1 WRQWAGAGLG
11 RETVRA
17 LEIAGDGALWVGSA
31 RGDVVRIDTRTHTAR
46 RHRAEGSLRGQRIT
60 GLAFDL
66 EGRIWAAARNGL
78 YRAGS
83 QTSTLRLERQSPP
96 ASDENESF
104 TKVLRSANGAIWATG
119 NHGLVRFK
127 DGQWARFTTRDGL
140 VDNNVTHFTEAPD
153 GSIWVGYRERKGLSR
168 LVYEGGRIRVSHMGG
183 NEGLR
188 SQNVVFVGSDRQG
201 RVWSGTD
208 SGLDVFE
215 GSAWRH
221 YGSGDGLVW
230 EDCDGDSFLADDDGS
245 VWIGT
250 SRGVSHF
257 RPPQRA
263 LPSPPPD
270 ALVTAVLFGNRP
282 IDPTR
287 PAAAAF
293 RDRSMRV
300 RFTALTFLNE
310 SAVRFRY
317 RLLDLHRDWIETGQ
331 REIDYPGLAHGNYT
345 FEVLARNALGVWSET
360 PARFTFEVRPPWWR
374 TWWFHTAWIGLLV
387 LAAWQIWRLRMR
399 QLLAQ
404 QERLEEAVAGR
415 TSELVRE
422 KATIDVQ
429 NREIELLLR
438 KAQAASRAKS
448 AFLANMSHEIRT
460 PLNGVVGMTELM
472 MGTELNQEQREYVQG
487 TRDSADALLGV
498 LNDIL
503 DLSKIEAGWMELN
516 PAPFSVRHLVAESV
530 GLFRFQTA
538 HRGLDLEWEVDDDV
552 PEAVIGDAIRLR
564 QILLNLIG
572 NAAKFTERGSV
583 WVRVA
588 VDRESH
594 PQPGIRLR
602 WSVSDTGIGIP
613 PEQHD
618 LIFEAFRQADNSS
631 TRKYGGTGLGL
642 AICARLVELMQGRIW
657 VESAPG
663 QGSTF
668 HFTTLVQAADENP
681 DSLQERPARSRG
693 GIDISRPPR
702 RRLAVLLAEDNAV
715 NQKLGVRLLEKRG
728 HSVTVAANGCEAV
741 ALSERESFD
750 VVLMDVHMPEMD
762 GFEATERIRQRERRA
777 RTYTPIIALT
787 ANAMA
792 GDREKC
798 LQAGM
803 DGYINKPVDLARL
816 IRAVEGIADAGGVQ
830 RGVGEGI

>member
-1 WRQWAGAGLG
+1 M
-11 RETVRA
+11 
-17 LEIAGDGALWVGSA
+17 GS
-31 RGDVVRIDTRTHTAR
+31 G
-46 RHRAEGSLRGQRIT
+46 
-60 GLAFDL
+60 
-66 EGRIWAAARNGL
+66 
-78 YRAGS
+78 
-83 QTSTLRLERQSPP
+83 
-96 ASDENESF
+96 
-104 TKVLRSANGAIWATG
+104 
-119 NHGLVRFK
+119 
-127 DGQWARFTTRDGL
+127 
-140 VDNNVTHFTEAPD
+140 
-153 GSIWVGYRERKGLSR
+153 
-168 LVYEGGRIRVSHMGG
+168 
-183 NEGLR
+183 EGLR

-201 RVWSGTD
+201 RIWSGTD
-208 SGLDVFE
+208 SGLNVFD

-230 EDCDGDSFLADDDGS
+230 EDCDGDSFLADEDGG

-257 RPPQRA
+257 HPPQRM

-270 ALVTAVLFGNRP
+270 ALVTAVLFGNRSV
-282 IDPTR
+282 DPTH
-287 PAAAAF
+287 AAVAAF

-310 SAVRFRY
+310 SEVRFRY

-331 REIDYPGLAHGNYT
+331 REIDYPGLAHGSYT
-345 FEVLARNALGVWSET
+345 FEVLARNALGVWSDT

-374 TWWFHTAWIGLLV
+374 TWWFHTGWIGLLV

-404 QERLEEAVAGR
+404 QERLEKAVSGR

-422 KATIDVQ
+422 KATIDMQ
-429 NREIELLLR
+429 NREIELLLQ

-460 PLNGVVGMTELM
+460 PLNGVVGMTELV
-472 MGTELNQEQREYVQG
+472 MGTELNAEQREYVQG
-487 TRDSADALLGV
+487 ARDSADALLSI

-516 PAPFSVRHLVAESV
+516 PAPLSVRHLVAESV
-530 GLFRFQTA
+530 GLFRFQA
-538 HRGLDLEWEVDDDV
+538 ARQGLGLEWEVDDAV
-552 PEAVIGDAIRLR
+552 PEAVVGDAIRLR

-572 NAAKFTERGSV
+572 NAAKFTEQGSIC
-583 WVRVA
+583 VRVTLA
-588 VDRESH
+588 SEPDG
-594 PQPGIRLR
+594 QPGVRLR
-602 WSVSDTGIGIP
+602 WSVADTGIGIP
-613 PEQHD
+613 AEMHG

-642 AICARLVELMQGRIW
+642 AICARLVELMRGRIW
-657 VESAPG
+657 VDSQPG
-663 QGSTF
+663 RGSTF
-668 HFTTLVQAADENP
+668 HFTTLMQPADEHP
-681 DSLQERPARSRG
+681 QDGAEPPVRTRAG
-693 GIDISRPPR
+693 VDISRPPR
-702 RRLAVLLAEDNAV
+702 RKLAVLLAEDNAV

-741 ALSERESFD
+741 ALSEKESFD

-762 GFEATERIRQRERRA
+762 GFEATQRIRQRERRA

-798 LQAGM
+798 LKAGM

-816 IRAVEGIADAGGVQ
+816 IRAVEGIAEAAGIQ